1 MSSLRIFLSFFVLSF
16 IGPVVSRAFMA
27 TPNRHS
33 ELNKPLLDDNI
44 IITNTTNNSEDITL
58 NSIFIPITSFNY

>member
-1 MSSLRIFLSFFVLSF
+1 
-16 IGPVVSRAFMA
+16 MA